1 MPIYEYLCSDCGRR
15 GSVLVLSVTSA
26 ASTSCRHCGSSQVV
40 RVMSRFATPR
50 SEESRLES
58 LTDPATLG
66 GLDEQDPA
74 GMARFMKKMGD
85 EMGEDVGDVEGMMEG
100 A

>member
-1 MPIYEYLCSDCGRR
+1 
-15 GSVLVLSVTSA
+15 
-26 ASTSCRHCGSSQVV
+26 V

-100 A
+100 APDETGGMDSNDI